1 MHAQDLELT
10 YDTLTEEYG
19 LQEAV
24 SSPDTSWLLMA
35 AGLVAVILVGLGVF
49 LLGRLFLTENW
60 VEGLAVIRENLAG
73 TVFWGAVVVGFL
85 AQAVDGALGMA
96 YGITATTFLLVLSQ
110 TRSLGMP
117 RISLRPSRLDMEGM
131 PCPKRSP
138 DHALG
143 TSVPCGL

>member
-49 LLGRLFLTENW
+49 LLGRLFLI
-60 VEGLAVIRENLAG
+60 V
-73 TVFWGAVVVGFL
+73 
-85 AQAVDGALGMA
+85 
-96 YGITATTFLLVLSQ
+96 
-110 TRSLGMP
+110 
-117 RISLRPSRLDMEGM
+117 
-131 PCPKRSP
+131 
-138 DHALG
+138 
-143 TSVPCGL
+143 